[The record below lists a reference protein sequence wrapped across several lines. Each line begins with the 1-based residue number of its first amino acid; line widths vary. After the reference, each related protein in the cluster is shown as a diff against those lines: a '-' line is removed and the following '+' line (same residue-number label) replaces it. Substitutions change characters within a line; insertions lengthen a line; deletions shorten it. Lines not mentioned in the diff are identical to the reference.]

1 MAKIRSTSVQGLLAK
16 ANLRIKEVAD
26 FLDVS
31 DSTIYDMIN
40 EGALPCLMIKGQ
52 KRVPRAE
59 FEIWYRAQIQQSS
72 DPTDS

>member
-1 MAKIRSTSVQGLLAK
+1 MRV
-16 ANLRIKEVAD
+16 KEVAD

-31 DSTIYDMIN
+31 DSTIYEMVN

-59 FEIWYRAQIQQSS
+59 FERWYRAQVQRSAKVAS
-72 DPTDS
+72 D

>member
-1 MAKIRSTSVQGLLAK
+1 MTPKKGNCLPPK

-40 EGALPCLMIKGQ
+40 EGALPCLVIKGQ

-59 FEIWYRAQIQQSS
+59 FEIWYRAQIQQSAE
-72 DPTDS
+72 PTGA